1 MKPKRLLQEISGFL
15 EKQNIDIIYGTGSF
29 NGGFCIINE
38 NPVIVVNRRSP
49 LEEQLRIFVSV
60 ILEQGFDY
68 SGLKNEIRQYI
79 ERFVVT

>member
-49 LEEQLRIFVSV
+49 LEEQLRILVSV

-68 SGLKNEIRQYI
+68 SGMKNEIRQYI
-79 ERFVVT
+79 ERFIAA

>member
-1 MKPKRLLQEISGFL
+1 MKPKRLLEEISGFL
-15 EKQNIDIIYGTGSF
+15 EKQNMDIIYGTGSF

-49 LEEQLRIFVSV
+49 VEEQLRIFVSV

-79 ERFVVT
+79 ERFVVI